1 MEWYR
6 QLMDNAPEGSKR
18 AVVHIGIN
26 KTGSTAIQAALFSA
40 RTRLLSEAR
49 ILYPSIAANQSIH
62 LWTMF
67 REEPHPVLQRIEPDA
82 VGEASVT
89 RVRKRFFA
97 ALEEDFTNPDW
108 DTLVISA
115 EDLSRFYTPDVSRF
129 IKWLIEHVN
138 DIRVVAYARHPVDW
152 TRSMVQEQLK
162 QGETLDQVYEN
173 VPRPEWQ
180 LRFAP
185 WLNAVG
191 FERFHLV
198 CFDEAREATDGIMA
212 SFCDAANLPCE
223 TILSLAP
230 TVSKNESMSHE
241 AALLVDS
248 LNRQRPLYRDG
259 KLSPE
264 RRWFGIDAM
273 MTVPGN
279 KFSLTPEQEA
289 QARIVSRPDLRWLN
303 DRFGTDLY
311 PDVFEDRPLKEA
323 VRVETMP
330 QETVDALAI
339 KLSNLGNALE
349 HQKLRGAE
357 ADTGVGESDLEETLR
372 ETREQLKKAQRQANG
387 FRRQLQTN
395 GFRQQLNSL
404 AREWVLWHIPPDGI
418 CVEIGVDVGK
428 YSKQI
433 LDTAYPRELHL
444 VDPWEHHESPIYE
457 KSVYGGLGPEGQ
469 RVMDS
474 RYEELLETFS
484 EEVSEGRV
492 RFHRAYSHV
501 AATSFE
507 PGYFD
512 WVYIDANHQYEFVKS
527 DLEAYYPLVKPGG
540 FLCGDDYGEQGWWEV
555 GVEDAVD
562 EFVAEKGLELH
573 TRHTQFV
580 IFAR

>member
-26 KTGSTAIQAALFSA
+26 KTGSTAIQNALFSA
-40 RTRLLSEAR
+40 RTRLLAGAR

-62 LWTMF
+62 LWTIF
-67 REEPHPVLQRIEPDA
+67 REDPHPVLQRIEPDA
-82 VGEASVT
+82 VDEASVA
-89 RVRKRFFA
+89 RVRKRFLA
-97 ALEEDFTNPDW
+97 ALEEDFANPDW

-115 EDLSRFYTPDVSRF
+115 EDLSRFYAPDVSRF
-129 IKWLIEHVN
+129 IKWLIERVD
-138 DIRVVAYARHPVDW
+138 DIRVVAYVRHPVDW

-162 QGETLDQVYEN
+162 QGETLDQVCGN

-191 FERFHLV
+191 FKRFHLV
-198 CFDEAREATDGIMA
+198 CFDEARAATEGIMA
-212 SFCDAANLPCE
+212 SFCAAANLPYE
-223 TILSLAP
+223 KVLPLAP
-230 TVSKNESMSHE
+230 TTLINESMSHE
-241 AALLVDS
+241 AVLLVDS
-248 LNRQRPLYRDG
+248 LNRQRPLYLDG

-264 RRWFGIDAM
+264 RRWFGIDVM

-279 KFSLTPEQEA
+279 KFSLTPEQEE

-303 DRFGTDLY
+303 GRFGTDLY
-311 PDVFEDRPLKEA
+311 PDIFEDGPLKED
-323 VRVETMP
+323 VRVETMA

-339 KLSNLGNALE
+339 KLSNLGNELE
-349 HQKLRGAE
+349 RQKLRAAE
-357 ADTGVGESDLEETLR
+357 ANAGVDESDLEETLH
-372 ETREQLKKAQRQANG
+372 ETNEQLKMSQRQANE

-395 GFRQQLNSL
+395 SFRQQLNSL
-404 AREWVLWHIPPDGI
+404 AREWVLWHIPRNGI
-418 CVEIGVDVGK
+418 CAEIGVDMGK
-428 YSKQI
+428 YSTQI
-433 LDTAYPRELHL
+433 LDTAHPRELHL
-444 VDPWEHHESPIYE
+444 VDPWEHHKSPVYE

-474 RYEELLETFS
+474 RYEDLLETFS

-512 WVYIDANHQYEFVKS
+512 WVYIDANHQYEFVKN

-540 FLCGDDYGEQGWWEV
+540 FLCGDDYGEQGWWEI

-562 EFVAEKGLELH
+562 EFVADKGLELH
-573 TRHTQFV
+573 TRGTQFV
-580 IFAR
+580 IFVR